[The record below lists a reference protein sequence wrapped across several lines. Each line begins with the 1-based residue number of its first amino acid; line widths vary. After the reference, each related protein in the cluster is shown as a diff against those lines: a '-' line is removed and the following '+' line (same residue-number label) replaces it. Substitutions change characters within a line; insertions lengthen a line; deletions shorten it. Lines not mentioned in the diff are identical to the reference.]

1 MKLSDHQSKFA
12 YDIGKLILR
21 SFELGIHLTFG
32 EAQRTV
38 DQQYLYFK
46 GKKIGNSGILE
57 DAPKLSWTMNSMH
70 IKKCAVDFNHFLVRA
85 DGTKELTYNVEDLKV
100 LGEYWESLDE
110 LNQWGGFW
118 KKPNGKLG
126 KDVPHYQRTV

>member
-1 MKLSDHQSKFA
+1 MKLSQHQSKFT
-12 YDIGKLILR
+12 YDVGKLI
-21 SFELGIHLTFG
+21 SKAFELGIHLTFG
-32 EAQRTV
+32 EAQRTI

-46 GKKIGNSGILE
+46 GKKISNNGILE
-57 DAPKLSWTMNSMH
+57 DAPKRSWTMNSMH
-70 IKKCAVDFNHFLVRA
+70 IKKCAVDFNHFLVKA
-85 DGTKELTYNVEDLKV
+85 DGTLELTYNVEDLKV

-118 KKPNGKLG
+118 KN